1 MDQQSINA
9 KLTFPLQLDVVKDA
23 VLAQTELLQTV
34 AGVYADAIGSG
45 GIVHVYANGH
55 SRISVEEMAIRMGAL
70 TGFRPLLTVGLT
82 SFTDVIGSNG
92 IRVNQFFEKVEGSG
106 SMLLDEVDFGPK
118 DVLLVVTATGTTAAA
133 VDIALEFSKRYP
145 ELPLVG
151 IASAE
156 QSQKATP
163 KHSSGKN
170 LWHVIQEA
178 VNGYFIN
185 NGMPVG
191 DLTTEIK
198 GQTDTYQVCPLSS
211 IGALTVVQSLN
222 ELTIRTLDA
231 RGIKHHTLRNM
242 HLNNT
247 QANYDTWLRDQRER
261 YARATH
267 NPNKVLPFKG
277 KEQ

>member
-1 MDQQSINA
+1 MEKEIKTN
-9 KLTFPLQLDVVKDA
+9 LTFPFQLDKVRDVVLEQED
-23 VLAQTELLQTV
+23 LLQKV
-34 AGVYADAIGSG
+34 AGVYADAISSG
-45 GIVHVYANGH
+45 GLVHVYANGH
-55 SRISVEEMAIRMGAL
+55 SRISVEEMIIRMGAL
-70 TGFRPLLTVGLT
+70 TGFRPLLSVGLT
-82 SFTDVIGSNG
+82 TFTDVIGSNG

-106 SMLLDEVDFGPK
+106 SMLLNEVDFGPK
-118 DVLLVVTATGTTAAA
+118 DVLLVITATGTTAAA
-133 VDIALEFSKRYP
+133 VDIALEFNKRYP

-151 IASAE
+151 IASSE
-156 QSQKATP
+156 QSQEAPP

-170 LWHVIQEA
+170 LWHVIQGA
-178 VNGYFIN
+178 DNGYFIN

-247 QANYDTWLRDQRER
+247 EVNYDTWLRDQRER

-267 NPNKVLPFKG
+267 NPNRTDPSL
-277 KEQ
+277 